1 MFFLNNVQ
9 NFDHAKCYGAD
20 AFYDLRTEQTSER
33 DAIREGEEYCVFSY
47 SIDGSVALDHWR
59 LTFVD
64 EPRIVESKGEKFNA
78 FALRGKRLD
87 VKLPTSMT
95 KSQFAEWKPN
105 LFNRRGH
112 FKQFSVAVPRW
123 LCIEPR
129 GGVILAEEVKK

>member
-1 MFFLNNVQ
+1 MRVGDDARGGGKYRYPFIHVIKIRNFNVNGVMAVIRNRTTIVVQ
-9 NFDHAKCYGAD
+9 KTD
-20 AFYDLRTEQTSER
+20 AR
-33 DAIREGEEYCVFSY
+33 
-47 SIDGSVALDHWR
+47 
-59 LTFVD
+59 
-64 EPRIVESKGEKFNA
+64 VEV
-78 FALRGKRLD
+78 L
-87 VKLPTSMT
+87 T